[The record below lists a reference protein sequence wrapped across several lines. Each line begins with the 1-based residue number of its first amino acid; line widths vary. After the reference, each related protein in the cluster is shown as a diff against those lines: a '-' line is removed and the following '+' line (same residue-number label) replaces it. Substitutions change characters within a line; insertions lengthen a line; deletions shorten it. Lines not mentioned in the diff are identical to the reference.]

1 MPKTQGLGI
10 LSGLQSFHNLPAA
23 ALVEE
28 AIRRQEGFLA
38 ENGALVVYTGRF
50 TGRSP
55 QDKFIVHE
63 PSVASEI
70 EWGPVNHPLSE
81 ESFNRLLNRMIT
93 HLRSQ
98 PVYSQNLWAGAD
110 ARYTLPLFV
119 VTTHAWQSLFIRQL
133 LLRAEP
139 SHLMQWDDPF
149 TILCAPDCFAVPEED
164 GTRSETFIVIHFGQ
178 RLVLIGGTA
187 YAGEIK
193 KAVFTIMNYL
203 LPQKGV
209 FPMHCAANTGNG
221 GSALFFGLSGTG
233 KTTLS
238 ALGERP
244 LIGDDEHGWSDEG
257 VFNIEGGCY
266 AKCIHLSRDS
276 EPHIWEAI
284 RFGAVLENVELGKD
298 TRRPNYNSDRYT
310 ENTRA
315 AYPIEFIPHAVT
327 CGKGDHPKNIFFL
340 TADAFGVLPPISRL
354 NVGQACYHFLN
365 GYTAKVAG
373 TERGLGKEPEAVFS
387 TCFAEPFLPLS
398 PLRYLAMF
406 REKLSGH
413 AATVWLVNT
422 GWIGGPYG
430 VGKRIPLEYTQA
442 LIEAALEGVLGNV
455 EYQTE
460 PFFGL
465 SVPLQAPGVPTPLLL
480 PQRAWP
486 SKEAYEEMARA
497 LVRRFRDNFSRYAAA
512 FPCDLP
518 VEDFM
523 VK

>member
-1 MPKTQGLGI
+1 MPTTQGLEV
-10 LSGLQSFHNLPAA
+10 LSGLHTVHNLPAA

-28 AIRRQEGFLA
+28 AIRHQEGFLA
-38 ENGALVVYTGRF
+38 DNGALVVHTGRF

-55 QDKFIVHE
+55 QDKYIVYE

-70 EWGPVNHPLSE
+70 EWGAVNHPLSE
-81 ESFNRLLNRMIT
+81 ESFHRLLNRMIA

-98 PVYSQNLWAGAD
+98 TVYSQNLWAGAD
-110 ARYTLPLFV
+110 AHYTLPLFV

-133 LLRAEP
+133 LLRSEQP
-139 SHLMQWDDPF
+139 PLMQREDPF
-149 TILCAPDCFAVPEED
+149 TVLCAPDCFAVPEED
-164 GTRSETFIVIHFGQ
+164 GTRSETFIAIHFGQ

-209 FPMHCAANTGNG
+209 FPMHCAANAGKG
-221 GSALFFGLSGTG
+221 DSALFFGLSGTG

-238 ALGERP
+238 ALGDRP
-244 LIGDDEHGWSDEG
+244 LIGDDEHGWSDDG

-276 EPHIWEAI
+276 EPHIWDAI
-284 RFGAVLENVELGKD
+284 RFGTVLENVELEKD
-298 TRRPNYNSDRYT
+298 TRRPDFDSDRYT

-315 AYPIEFIPHAVT
+315 AYPIEFIPQAVVS
-327 CGKGDHPKNIFFL
+327 GKGDHPKNLCFL

-354 NVGQACYHFLN
+354 SLGQACYHFLN

-373 TERGLGKEPEAVFS
+373 TERGLGREPQAVFS

-406 REKLSGH
+406 REKLARH

-422 GWIGGPYG
+422 GWIEGPYG
-430 VGKRIPLEYTQA
+430 VGRRIPLECTQA
-442 LIEAALEGVLGNV
+442 LIEAALSGALENV
-455 EYQTE
+455 GYQTE

-465 SVPLQAPGVPTPLLL
+465 SVPLQAPKVPAGLLL
-480 PQRAWP
+480 PQRNWP
-486 SKEAYEEMARA
+486 SRKNYEEMARA
-497 LVRRFRDNFSRYAAA
+497 LVQRFRENFSRYAVA
-512 FPCDLP
+512 FPH
-518 VEDFM
+518 DFPIEAL
-523 VK
+523 